1 MSASHAIWFELT
13 LTGGLGDKAALD
25 KSASHDA
32 RIDNK
37 LGRLYALPKNHV
49 KVMRHTS
56 ARIFEQSF

>member
-1 MSASHAIWFELT
+1 MSASHPIWFELT
-13 LTGGLGDKAALD
+13 LMDGFGDKAIGQECLP
-25 KSASHDA
+25 DA